1 MKLTRFRAKDE
12 ADIKDLDEVG
22 LIKPEI
28 EANLS
33 PILRERL
40 ARLAHANRT
49 FRDPFG
55 TDKLKSLWLS
65 IRSYWISWFAL
76 FARPNLS

>member
-40 ARLAHANRT
+40 AT
-49 FRDPFG
+49 
-55 TDKLKSLWLS
+55 
-65 IRSYWISWFAL
+65 
-76 FARPNLS
+76 ARARE